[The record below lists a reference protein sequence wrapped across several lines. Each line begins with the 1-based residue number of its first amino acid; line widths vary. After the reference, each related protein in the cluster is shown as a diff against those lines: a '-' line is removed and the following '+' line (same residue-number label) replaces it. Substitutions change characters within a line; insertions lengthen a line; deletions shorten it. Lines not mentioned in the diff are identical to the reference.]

1 MGRLARS
8 LFGISAREVSF
19 DVRGFRGGDGPA
31 RQHLETVGGSFV
43 SGYNYALEARD
54 LADLEARLEAVPRE
68 RLGFAYEGAAMAI
81 ALLDAVQPWRR
92 AQLPAFLAGPSAPH
106 VYLAYVGI
114 GWAIARF
121 PFGRERRF
129 LALDPVLRWLAIDG
143 YGFHEA
149 FFRPRRAV
157 EDQAVPERFQGYAR
171 RAFDH
176 GVGRSL
182 WFVEGAGPERI
193 AATIGRF
200 AAERHGDLWSGVGL
214 ASAYAGGVPR
224 AELERLRSLAGAHLP
239 SLAQGVVFA
248 NKARMVADNLTPE
261 TTLACDVFCGL
272 DPEAALE
279 LNDESGADLPP
290 DAEVPAYEVW
300 RRRIQEAFTQ
310 PEGVERWTRVRALSA
325 ATR

>member
-19 DVRGFRGGDGPA
+19 DVRGFHGEGAA
-31 RQHLETVGGSFV
+31 RHHLETVGGAFV
-43 SGYNYALEARD
+43 AGYNHGLEARD
-54 LADLEARLEAVPRE
+54 LADLEARLGSVPRE
-68 RLGFAYEGAAMAI
+68 RLGFAYEGAAMAV

-114 GWAIARF
+114 GWAIARL
-121 PFGRERRF
+121 PLGRERRL

-143 YGFHEA
+143 WGFHEA
-149 FFRPRRAV
+149 FFHPQRAV
-157 EDQAVPERFQGYAR
+157 YRQAVPSRFQGYAR

-182 WFVEGAGPERI
+182 WFVEGAGAERI

-200 AAERHGDLWSGVGL
+200 APERHSDLWSGVGL

-224 AELERLRSLAGAHLP
+224 TELERLRSLAGAHLP
-239 SLAQGVVFA
+239 ALAQGVVFA
-248 NKARMVADNLTPE
+248 NKARMVADNVTPE
-261 TTLACDVFCGL
+261 TALACDVFCGL
-272 DPEAALE
+272 DPEAVLE
-279 LNDESGADLPP
+279 LNDELGESLPP
-290 DAEVPAYEVW
+290 DAEIPAYEVW